1 MDHVSSLHLAERAPR
16 PACQHEATWGLRDQQ
31 DPRFVS
37 HLTRDTYA
45 MVLAGGRGSRLE
57 SLTDWRAKPAVPFAG
72 KFRIIDFTLAN
83 CINSGVR
90 RIGVVT
96 QYKAQSLIRHLQRG
110 WSFLDGRIRESIDI
124 LPALYQVEH
133 EGMVERLFAPNEARE
148 GQAVPL
154 RVVLRATRPPDGLIQ
169 TIHDDTPI
177 DLAFID
183 ADKGGYR
190 TYLDLL
196 LPKLADHGMI
206 VVDNVLWS
214 GTVVDPGPDPDHNLR
229 AITAFND
236 HVVARD
242 DCDVAMLPVGD
253 GVSLITRRR

>member
-1 MDHVSSLHLAERAPR
+1 MARTLDLTDDLHDYVVAHSTLPDPALTPLAERTA
-16 PACQHEATWGLRDQQ
+16 ALGDVAGMQIGAEQGAMLTA
-31 DPRFVS
+31 
-37 HLTRDTYA
+37 LTRLSGGRFAVEVGTFTGFSSLCIARGLAPDGRLLCCDVSTEWTDMA
-45 MVLAGGRGSRLE
+45 RDAWAEAGVADRIDLVIAPAAETLAGL
-57 SLTDWRAKPAVPFAG
+57 
-72 KFRIIDFTLAN
+72 
-83 CINSGVR
+83 
-90 RIGVVT
+90 
-96 QYKAQSLIRHLQRG
+96 
-110 WSFLDGRIRESIDI
+110 
-124 LPALYQVEH
+124 
-133 EGMVERLFAPNEARE
+133 
-148 GQAVPL
+148 
-154 RVVLRATRPPDGLIQ
+154 
-169 TIHDDTPI
+169 DDTPI